1 MKFTDLGVQAL
12 KPKAKRYDVREGDGF
27 TLRVNTSGKKV
38 WCYIYTIDGEKKR
51 MTLGKYPA
59 MSLAD
64 ARDEHATAK
73 KLVDKGVDPAIEQAR
88 QKRERQLAPT
98 VNDFIEEYIR
108 DYALPKK
115 RTWKADQQMLEKNV
129 GKEIGKLKL
138 KDVTKRDLVLLLKK
152 VMARGAQ
159 RQANKV
165 LAATR
170 KMFNY
175 AVAQGLLDIS
185 PCLGI
190 EPPGEEKSKDRVLS
204 PEEIR
209 SFWTELPKTNMPE
222 SYIKALRMVLI
233 TAIRPGEAGGIDKAE
248 IDGRWLTIPVAR
260 MKNERDHRVYLSDL
274 AMEVLGI
281 KTTDDEREKEAG
293 PLLAGPTSG
302 KALDSSAMGKSLKR
316 YLKKLGLDH
325 FTPHDLRRTATT
337 GLAEIGIEPHI
348 VDKILSHTDQSVK
361 GKHYDMY
368 SYDRE
373 KQHALDAW
381 AKHLRK
387 ILQGDQQSS
396 SKVVRLF
403 G

>member
-1 MKFTDLGVQAL
+1 MKFTDISI
-12 KPKAKRYDVREGDGF
+12 KAIKSRDKISEIREDSGLV
-27 TLRVNTSGKKV
+27 LRMFPTGKKS
-38 WCYIYTIDGEKKR
+38 WCCIYHIAGKRRR
-51 MTLGKYPA
+51 MTLGRYPA

-64 ARDEHATAK
+64 ARDAHANAK
-73 KLVDKGVDPAIEQAR
+73 KMVDMGIDPAIEQAR

-98 VNDFIEEYIR
+98 VNDFIDEYIQ
-108 DYALPKK
+108 DYAKPKK
-115 RTWKADQQMLEKNV
+115 RTWKADEQMLVKNIV
-129 GKEIGKLKL
+129 PEIGKLKL
-138 KDVTKRDLVLLLKK
+138 KDVTKRDIVLVLKK

-165 LAATR
+165 LAAVR

-209 SFWTELPKTNMPE
+209 SFWTELPKTNMPD

-281 KTTDDEREKEAG
+281 KTADKEKEAG

-316 YLKKLGLDH
+316 YLKKLGLEP

-337 GLAEIGIEPHI
+337 GLAELGIKPHI

-373 KQHALDAW
+373 KQQALDTW
-381 AKHLRK
+381 ALHLRK
-387 ILQGDQQSS
+387 ILGGDQQSNG
-396 SKVVRLF
+396 KVIRLF